1 MSVGQLVIL
10 TLVVIF
16 LFMFAVGNIE
26 YSLPF
31 FQRLKFDNVCNRY
44 LAIIQAEGGLNA
56 ANRDNLILELEE
68 RGFTNVK
75 ILAPTKLSWNS
86 EAVLRV
92 EADYTFKTTTVNIEK
107 KENTMKVVYENK
119 TRIMTLER

>member
-1 MSVGQLVIL
+1 MSTGQLVIL
-10 TLVVIF
+10 TFVIIF

-44 LAIIQAEGGLNA
+44 LAIIQAEGGLNTL
-56 ANRDNLILELEE
+56 NRNSLVLELED
-68 RGFTNVK
+68 RGFTNVN
-75 ILAPTKLSWNS
+75 ISAPTKVSWNS

-92 EADYTFKTTTVNIEK
+92 EADYTFKTTTGDIEK
-107 KENTMKVVYENK
+107 KENTRKVVYENK
-119 TRIMTLER
+119 TRVMTLER